1 MDFLQN
7 LLDNSNIPV
16 ITAFLLGLLTAI
28 SPCPLATNITAIGFI
43 SKDIGNRNK
52 IFLGGLLY
60 TLGRVV
66 AYTVLGIILIS
77 ILKEG
82 SSMFS
87 LQKGISKYGEILI
100 APVLIFVGVFM
111 LFGDRLNLPK
121 FGFSGTGKAEKLKG
135 NLGSLLLGV
144 LFALAFCPTSGLFY
158 FGMLIPMSA
167 AEPGGYLLPIVYAV
181 ATGLPVI
188 LVAWI
193 LAYSVAGIGKFYNRI
208 QVFQKWFNR
217 VVAVL
222 FIAVGIYYAYINYFN
237 TSLSL

>member
-43 SKDIGNRNK
+43 SKDIDNRNK

-222 FIAVGIYYAYINYFN
+222 FIAVGIYYAYINY
-237 TSLSL
+237 L

>member
-222 FIAVGIYYAYINYFN
+222 FIAVGIYYAYINYFQIK
-237 TSLSL
+237 